1 MDHILASNTI
11 KWRHQGETRLLRS
24 SESTES
30 TMCEMCE
37 TGSVTGDPVLRPI
50 LRCAV
55 DYMIAIPTRFICVE
69 VRMHSQKGILRTGNR

>member
-1 MDHILASNTI
+1 
-11 KWRHQGETRLLRS
+11 
-24 SESTES
+24 
-30 TMCEMCE
+30 MCEMCE